1 MPPILNTPMA
11 WSHVISSPTKPWF
24 RLGAFDIPGNK
35 DGTVE
40 KIFSYYS
47 KSVINNWSLLF
58 GITLLVCKQ

>member
-40 KIFSYYS
+40 KMFFPTT
-47 KSVINNWSLLF
+47 VN
-58 GITLLVCKQ
+58 Q